1 MTPEFIVA
9 VVPLMQDVLAL
20 AERAATGKAGPVDAE
35 RAWLR
40 ARFDAT
46 AARCRGPLAADWEL
60 AGYALAAAADELMIV
75 DIAWPGQSWWENH
88 ALEVELFGTRRRAT
102 EFYARAEKA
111 AALPSRNALQIF
123 VAAIVMGFRGIL
135 RDRPDA
141 LDTWLRSNGQLVR
154 LSVDR
159 PPVPTVGPDVPGAPP
174 LSGRSELMWAVL
186 VSALAAAILIVT
198 AWAAFLL

>member
-20 AERAATGKAGPVDAE
+20 AERASAGRAGPVEAE
-35 RAWLR
+35 RALLR
-40 ARFDAT
+40 SRFDAA

-75 DIAWPGQSWWENH
+75 DVSWPGQAWWENH

-102 EFYARAEKA
+102 EFYSRAEKA
-111 AALPSRNALQIF
+111 AALPSRDSLQTY
-123 VAAIVMGFRGIL
+123 VAAVVMGFRGIL

-141 LDTWLRSNGQLVR
+141 LDTWMRSNAQLIR

-159 PPVPTVGPDVPGAPP
+159 PQVPTVGPDVPGAPP
-174 LSGRSELMWAVL
+174 LEGRSRLMWAIL
-186 VSALAAAILIVT
+186 LTSLAAAALIVT
-198 AWAAFLL
+198 AWGVFLL

>member
-20 AERAATGKAGPVDAE
+20 AERAAAGRAGPVDAE
-35 RAWLR
+35 RAFLR
-40 ARFDAT
+40 SRFDAT
-46 AARCRGPLAADWEL
+46 AAGCRGPLAADWEL

-75 DIAWPGQSWWENH
+75 DIAWSGQSWWENH

-123 VAAIVMGFRGIL
+123 VAAVVMGFRGIL

-141 LDTWLRSNGQLVR
+141 LDTWLRSNGQLIK
-154 LSVDR
+154 LGVDR
-159 PPVPTVGPDVPGAPP
+159 PAVPEIGPDVPGAPP
-174 LSGRSELMWAVL
+174 LMGRTTLMWAIL
-186 VSALAAAILIVT
+186 LSALAAAALIVT
-198 AWAAFLL
+198 AWAVFLL